1 MKISFYPLTIAH
13 AVQENDHAG
22 GVNQL
27 PSEEMVVEEAALEL
41 S

>member
-1 MKISFYPLTIAH
+1 MKISFFPLTIGH
-13 AVQENDHAG
+13 AVKENDHAG
-22 GVNQL
+22 GVSQL